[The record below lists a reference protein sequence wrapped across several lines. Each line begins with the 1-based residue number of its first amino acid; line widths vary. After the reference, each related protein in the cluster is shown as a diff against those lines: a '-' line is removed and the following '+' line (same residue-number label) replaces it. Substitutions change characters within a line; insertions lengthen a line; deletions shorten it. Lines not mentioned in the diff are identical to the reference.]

1 MSGDITKK
9 FKSIQGFE
17 NRFDIEKETKSN
29 LIEKYLYGN
38 LRSRARFDAYVLHGW
53 NYTDARGGK
62 VDDTGRYIACHLRP
76 VELHNFMIPS
86 PCPNL
91 PSDAKFIV
99 SMHPI
104 AISQSPLKSTDTLF
118 SVGDVVSCY
127 WDQTSPAFKGHM
139 RGLKFELGKVS
150 HARGNYNFTCLEKAS
165 RLGFGGGQPL
175 GKTGKHKWANVMIK
189 GSEFPDGKITNKKNV
204 KPNKHVKEKYIPVME
219 KVMANDPKGL
229 RLLATVM
236 TIKEGYHP
244 GTRSYKHNN
253 PGNIGNTD
261 KGNNKTF
268 SSLEA
273 GIKKQRDYI
282 LSVAG
287 GTHRAYPLG
296 KKKKIKPY
304 YSEEIAKYQKTY
316 RGKSPWLP
324 GYEFVYTGQVDQF
337 VKIYSTGARGSNGYL
352 SLILSYFKQNGY
364 DITAQSKIQDIIK
377 LN

>member
-1 MSGDITKK
+1 
-9 FKSIQGFE
+9 
-17 NRFDIEKETKSN
+17 
-29 LIEKYLYGN
+29 
-38 LRSRARFDAYVLHGW
+38 
-53 NYTDARGGK
+53 
-62 VDDTGRYIACHLRP
+62 
-76 VELHNFMIPS
+76 
-86 PCPNL
+86 
-91 PSDAKFIV
+91 
-99 SMHPI
+99 
-104 AISQSPLKSTDTLF
+104 
-118 SVGDVVSCY
+118 
-127 WDQTSPAFKGHM
+127 
-139 RGLKFELGKVS
+139 
-150 HARGNYNFTCLEKAS
+150 
-165 RLGFGGGQPL
+165 
-175 GKTGKHKWANVMIK
+175 
-189 GSEFPDGKITNKKNV
+189 
-204 KPNKHVKEKYIPVME
+204 ME

-236 TIKEGYHP
+236 TIKEGYYP
-244 GTRSYKHNN
+244 STRSYKHNN

-273 GIKKQRDYI
+273 GVKKQRDYI
-282 LSVAG
+282 LSVAA